1 MSLARTSRNTTDT
14 EHMTYRSKYDKVLV
28 VDDDRALGEML
39 SLVLGAEGLT
49 TRVVRTGDQ
58 VLAAFNEFRPD
69 VVLLD
74 WMLPGMDGVSVCR
87 AIRATSGVPIIM
99 LTARTD
105 TRDVVHGL
113 EAGADD
119 YITKPFKNAELIA
132 RIRARLRRND
142 QIEESL
148 EFGDIVL
155 DPVGHTVTRGGQP
168 LDLTPLEFDLLAC
181 LLRSPHEAFTR
192 EKLLE
197 RVWGYH
203 HHGDTR
209 LVNVHMA
216 RLRSKIEDDADN
228 PQVIRTVRGVGY
240 QAIVRS

>member
-1 MSLARTSRNTTDT
+1 
-14 EHMTYRSKYDKVLV
+14 MTYRSKYDKVLI

-39 SLVLGAEGLT
+39 SLVLDGEGWT

-58 VLAAFNEFRPD
+58 VLPAFLDFKPD

-87 AIRATSGVPIIM
+87 QIRATSGVPIIM
-99 LTARTD
+99 LTARSD
-105 TRDVVHGL
+105 TRDVVTGL

-119 YITKPFKNAELIA
+119 YITKPFKNVELIA
-132 RIRARLRRND
+132 RIRARLRRTD
-142 QIEESL
+142 QLEEVL

-155 DPVGHTVTRGGQP
+155 DPVGHSVTRAGQP
-168 LDLTPLEFDLLAC
+168 LELTPLEFDLLAC

-228 PQVIRTVRGVGY
+228 PRVIRTVRGIGY
-240 QAIVRS
+240 QAVVPD

>member
-1 MSLARTSRNTTDT
+1 V
-14 EHMTYRSKYDKVLV
+14 TYRSKHDKVLV

-39 SLVLGAEGLT
+39 ALVLGAEGLT

-58 VLAAFNEFRPD
+58 VLPAFGEFRPD

-105 TRDVVHGL
+105 TRDIVHGL

-142 QIEESL
+142 QLEESL
-148 EFGDIVL
+148 VFGDIVL

>member
-1 MSLARTSRNTTDT
+1 
-14 EHMTYRSKYDKVLV
+14 MTYRSKFDKVLV

-39 SLVLGAEGLT
+39 SLVLAAEGWT
-49 TRVVRTGDQ
+49 ARVVRTGDQ
-58 VLAAFNEFRPD
+58 VLPAFIDFKPD

-74 WMLPGMDGVSVCR
+74 WMLPGTDGVTVCR
-87 AIRATSGVPIIM
+87 QIRATSGVPIIM
-99 LTARTD
+99 LTARSD
-105 TRDVVHGL
+105 TRDLVVGL
-113 EAGADD
+113 ESGADD
-119 YITKPFKNAELIA
+119 YITKPYKNADLIA
-132 RIRARLRRND
+132 RIRARLRRTD
-142 QIEESL
+142 HLQESL

-155 DPVGHTVTRGGQP
+155 DPVGHTVTRGGHP
-168 LDLTPLEFDLLAC
+168 LELTPLEFDLLAC

-216 RLRSKIEDDADN
+216 RLRSKIEDDADD
-228 PQVIRTVRGVGY
+228 PRVIRTVRGIGY
-240 QAIVRS
+240 QAVIPD

>member
-1 MSLARTSRNTTDT
+1 MS
-14 EHMTYRSKYDKVLV
+14 YRSKYDRVLV

-39 SLVLGAEGLT
+39 AIVLDGEGLN
-49 TRVVRTGDQ
+49 TRIVRTGDQ
-58 VLAAFNEFRPD
+58 VMSAFNEFKPD

-87 AIRATSGVPIIM
+87 QIRSTSGVPIIM
-99 LTARTD
+99 LTARSD
-105 TRDVVHGL
+105 TRDVITGL

-119 YITKPFKNAELIA
+119 YITKPFKNVELIA
-132 RIRARLRRND
+132 RIRARLRRTD
-142 QIEESL
+142 ELGERL
-148 EFGDIVL
+148 EFGPIVL
-155 DPVGHTVTRGGQP
+155 DPVGHSVTRDGQP
-168 LDLTPLEFDLLAC
+168 IDLTPLEFDLLAC

-216 RLRSKIEDDADN
+216 RLRSKIEDDADD
-228 PQVIRTVRGVGY
+228 PKVIRTVRGVGY
-240 QAIVRS
+240 QAAPPA

>member
-1 MSLARTSRNTTDT
+1 
-14 EHMTYRSKYDKVLV
+14 MTYRSKFDKVLV

-39 SLVLGAEGLT
+39 SLVLAAEGWT
-49 TRVVRTGDQ
+49 ARVVRTGDQ
-58 VLAAFNEFRPD
+58 VLPAFIDFKPD

-74 WMLPGMDGVSVCR
+74 WMLPGTDGVTVCR
-87 AIRATSGVPIIM
+87 QIRATSGVPIIM
-99 LTARTD
+99 LTARSD
-105 TRDVVHGL
+105 TRDVVVGL

-132 RIRARLRRND
+132 RIRARLRRTD
-142 QIEESL
+142 HLQEVL
-148 EFGDIVL
+148 EFGDIEL
-155 DPVGHTVTRGGQP
+155 DPVGHTVTRGGHP
-168 LDLTPLEFDLLAC
+168 LELTPLEFDLLAC
-181 LLRSPHEAFTR
+181 LLRNPHEAFTR

-216 RLRSKIEDDADN
+216 RLRSKIEDDADD
-228 PQVIRTVRGVGY
+228 PRVIRTVRGIGY
-240 QAIVRS
+240 QAVIPD

>member
-1 MSLARTSRNTTDT
+1 MS
-14 EHMTYRSKYDKVLV
+14 YRSKHDKVLV
-28 VDDDRALGEML
+28 VDDDRSLGEML
-39 SLVLGAEGLT
+39 SIVLDGEGLN
-49 TRVVRTGDQ
+49 TRIVRSGDQ
-58 VLAAFNEFRPD
+58 VMPAFVDFKPD

-87 AIRATSGVPIIM
+87 QIRSTSGVPIIM
-99 LTARTD
+99 LTARSD
-105 TRDVVHGL
+105 TKDIVTGL

-119 YITKPFKNAELIA
+119 YLTKPFKNVELIA

-142 QIEESL
+142 EVGERL
-148 EFGDIVL
+148 EFGPIVL
-155 DPVGHTVTRGGQP
+155 DPMGHTVTRDGQP
-168 LDLTPLEFDLLAC
+168 IELTPLEFDLLAC

-197 RVWGYH
+197 KVWGYH

-216 RLRSKIEDDADN
+216 RLRSKIEDDAED
-228 PQVIRTVRGVGY
+228 PKVIRTVRGIGY
-240 QAIVRS
+240 QAVPQ